1 MASYILRTYLAN
13 RYNILDVGR
22 LRDLLRES
30 TEICT
35 RRSIPAS
42 VSGMPASII
51 LQHYTY
57 DEDADEIR
65 IKTCPDFP
73 GELDSITTDTL
84 FTLIDT
90 MIIQCI
96 FVSTSR
102 QFPYYIESGAT
113 EIINWPK
120 MITDLH
126 LAGKIVV
133 SETKSV
139 MAVDNRRFYFVGET
153 EDDAVDVDFLGTT
166 MSQEESERVIEEW
179 KLIA

>member
-13 RYNILDVGR
+13 RYNILGVER

-42 VSGMPASII
+42 VSGMPDSII
-51 LQHYTY
+51 LQYYTY
-57 DEDADEIR
+57 NEEADVLL
-65 IKTCPDFP
+65 IKCCPDQP

-84 FTLIDT
+84 FTLLDT
-90 MIIQCI
+90 MVIQSI
-96 FVSTSR
+96 LVSTTR
-102 QFPYYIESGAT
+102 QFPYYIESNAK
-113 EIINWPK
+113 EIINWSK

-126 LAGKIVV
+126 LAEKIVV

-139 MAVDNRRFYFVGET
+139 MAVDKRRFYFVGEPS
-153 EDDAVDVDFLGTT
+153 ASSVDVDFLGTK
-166 MSQEESERVIEEW
+166 MCQEEGEKVIEEW
-179 KLIA
+179 RKIA